1 MIPIGG
7 AGWSDTIMAVIPM
20 AKRPVEF
27 LNGKELAGELTEPID
42 HDLYM
47 PFLGAVGSPDGAKYL
62 AQRKKELR
70 RRRTAKMP
78 ALAHHLGIDVDR
90 FNLSPENGL
99 GWMMLYAVIAER
111 LAEELIPGFQER
123 SRGMLPREVL
133 GQARIAIALLR
144 LKGKAKS
151 QLEACEEII
160 KLWYPELGKP
170 GRRSELKRK
179 ADSLRVR
186 VAEDR
191 VKTRKS
197 AAG

>member
-1 MIPIGG
+1 M
-7 AGWSDTIMAVIPM
+7 IPM
-20 AKRPVEF
+20 AKRAVEF
-27 LNGKELAGELTEPID
+27 LNGKELAGELTQPID
-42 HDLYM
+42 HGLYM
-47 PFLGAVGSPDGAKYL
+47 PFLGAVGSREWAKYL
-62 AQRKKELR
+62 AERKKELR

-78 ALAHHLGIDVDR
+78 ALARHLGIDVDR

-111 LAEELIPGFQER
+111 LTEELIPGFQEK
-123 SRGMLPREVL
+123 SRGTLPREVL

-144 LKGKAKS
+144 VKGNVQS

-160 KLWYPELGKP
+160 KLWYPQLAKP
-170 GRRSELKRK
+170 GCKSELKRK

-191 VKTRKS
+191 VRTRKS
-197 AAG
+197 AAR

>member
-1 MIPIGG
+1 
-7 AGWSDTIMAVIPM
+7 M

-27 LNGKELAGELTEPID
+27 LNGKELAGELTQPID
-42 HDLYM
+42 HGLYL
-47 PFLGAVGSPDGAKYL
+47 PFLGAVGSPEKYL
-62 AQRKKELR
+62 AERKKELR
-70 RRRTAKMP
+70 QRRTAKMP
-78 ALAHHLGIDVDR
+78 ALARHLGIDVER

-111 LAEELIPGFQER
+111 LTEELIPGFQEK
-123 SRGMLPREVL
+123 SRGTLPREVL

-144 LKGKAKS
+144 LNGRAQS

-160 KLWYPELGKP
+160 KLWNPELAKP
-170 GRRSELKRK
+170 GCKSELRRK

-191 VKTRKS
+191 VRTRKS
-197 AAG
+197 AAR